1 MRSAAYAVFCIVVI
15 VGGAILLGGCATSD
29 EVRLRMRLAEVTQER
44 NDLLRFAVKQDGVVF
59 IRCEEIAQVAPDP
72 KQIKCLARIEGKPG
86 MRFWFYFP
94 AE

>member
-1 MRSAAYAVFCIVVI
+1 MTALLLAALVYTIPLEMLNGTTEEITVE
-15 VGGAILLGGCATSD
+15 D
-29 EVRLRMRLAEVTQER
+29 
-44 NDLLRFAVKQDGVVF
+44 DKQDGVVF

-86 MRFWFYFP
+86 MRLWFYFP